1 MDNFS
6 KGQEAGY
13 LQEWAASARDAV
25 NRLEDFA
32 DLMDRIRDEHSEYDY
47 SDFQARCAGMFG
59 DGLES
64 FLDGTHWTST
74 SSPRCWRPASF
85 QNPPRT
91 RSSIRWPRSSDS
103 RSQTSSTYIPGRKA
117 PMARS
122 LERAEGDQSNGRHTS
137 NRHAST
143 ADRSGNRG

>member
-64 FLDGTHWTST
+64 FLDGNPLDIDKLAEMLETGELPEPTTHTV
-74 SSPRCWRPASF
+74 
-85 QNPPRT
+85 QH
-91 RSSIRWPRSSDS
+91 
-103 RSQTSSTYIPGRKA
+103 Q
-117 PMARS
+117 MAAIFG
-122 LERAEGDQSNGRHTS
+122 LAESNF
-137 NRHAST
+137 
-143 ADRSGNRG
+143 